1 MYLASASRIAAGVKC
16 ADVGDSAVAEAGTP
30 IMANSVF
37 ADLSNE
43 FARGQ
48 FRSLES
54 FATDM
59 SSAGTFARTSRHATE
74 RDFEFKHIARH
85 NLTAK
90 SRLLDAT
97 K

>member
-1 MYLASASRIAAGVKC
+1 LAITHHNSGVGE
-16 ADVGDSAVAEAGTP
+16 DEE
-30 IMANSVF
+30 
-37 ADLSNE
+37 E
-43 FARGQ
+43 FSFGGG
-48 FRSLES
+48 

-90 SRLLDAT
+90 S
-97 K
+97 